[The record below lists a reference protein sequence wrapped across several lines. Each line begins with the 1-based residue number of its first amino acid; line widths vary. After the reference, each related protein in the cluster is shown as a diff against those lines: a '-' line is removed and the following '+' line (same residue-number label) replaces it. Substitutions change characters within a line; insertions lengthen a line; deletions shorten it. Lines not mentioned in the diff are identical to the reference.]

1 MFLTILL
8 QYNNTMP
15 VAVNTDAGQFFG
27 ITNIPGLYQAGV
39 NVAQQ
44 LVKVCAPVVAVALL
58 IKMLTMIT
66 KIFNEAQVDF
76 FDLGKTF
83 LLILFLFQYTE
94 VMTQMNNLLSYFTD
108 NVQFMFDKY
117 GSGHTVVDKIN
128 EVYDKYKETHP
139 DPGIMGALS
148 NIGDWIIA
156 NCTHMIIVVTRA
168 VIYIVRSLIMVFLFA
183 VGPIAILVS
192 MFPGFEDNLKHWL
205 KYYIMVGFWTVT
217 LAVLDLILYQYLD
230 YCEKN
235 SIIDGVTT
243 VNIGI
248 ALMYLIA
255 PYLTNRYIGGQGSQ
269 FMSRIVQM
277 ATTSIALGSRIGKSA
292 NQTLNFTP
300 ERLAGGGG
308 GTGKLSNT
316 LSGAGRNESTS
327 KGAGTTFGGI
337 KNNVIGRNKSE

>member
-1 MFLTILL
+1 MLLTILL
-8 QYNNTMP
+8 QYNNTTP
-15 VAVNTDAGQFFG
+15 VTVNTEAGQFFG

-44 LVKVCAPVVAVALL
+44 LVSVCAPVVGIALL

-108 NVQFMFDKY
+108 SVGFMFDKY

-128 EVYDKYKETHP
+128 DVYDKYKETHP
-139 DPGIMGALS
+139 DPGIMGTLS
-148 NIGDWIIA
+148 NVGDWIIA

-168 VIYIVRSLIMVFLFA
+168 VIYIIRSLILVFLFA

-192 MFPGFEDNLKHWL
+192 MFPGFEDNLKHWF
-205 KYYIMVGFWTVT
+205 KYYVMVIFWTVT
-217 LAVLDLILYQYLD
+217 LAILDMILYQYLD
-230 YCEKN
+230 YCQQN
-235 SIIDGVTT
+235 SIIDGITT

-269 FMSRIVQM
+269 FMGRMVQM
-277 ATTSIALGSRIGKSA
+277 ASTSLAWSRRIGQSTSQSMKYSPAKSS
-292 NQTLNFTP
+292 
-300 ERLAGGGG
+300 GGGAE
-308 GTGKLSNT
+308 KSSNT
-316 LSGAGRNESTS
+316 LSGGDRNESVS
-327 KGAGTTFGGI
+327 KVNGKTFSGI

>member
-1 MFLTILL
+1 MLLSILL
-8 QYNNTMP
+8 QYNNTTP
-15 VAVNTDAGQFFG
+15 VTVNTEAGQFFG

-44 LVKVCAPVVAVALL
+44 LVSVCAPVVGVALL

-108 NVQFMFDKY
+108 SVQFMFDSY

-128 EVYDKYKETHP
+128 DVYDKYKETHP

-156 NCTHMIIVVTRA
+156 NCTHMVIVVTRA
-168 VIYIVRSLIMVFLFA
+168 VIYIIRSLILVFLFA
-183 VGPIAILVS
+183 VGPLAILVS
-192 MFPGFEDNLKHWL
+192 MFPGFEDNLKHWF
-205 KYYIMVGFWTVT
+205 KYYVMVVFWTVT
-217 LAVLDLILYQYLD
+217 LAILDLILYQYLD
-230 YCEKN
+230 YCQQN
-235 SIIDGVTT
+235 SIIDGITT

-269 FMSRIVQM
+269 FMGRMVQM
-277 ATTSIALGSRIGKSA
+277 ASTSLAWSRKIGQSTRQSMKYSPQKSS
-292 NQTLNFTP
+292 
-300 ERLAGGGG
+300 GGGG
-308 GTGKLSNT
+308 AGKLSNT
-316 LSGAGRNESTS
+316 LSGGGRNESTS
-327 KGAGTTFGGI
+327 KGNSKTFSGI

>member
-1 MFLTILL
+1 MLLSILL
-8 QYNNTMP
+8 QYNNTTP
-15 VAVNTDAGQFFG
+15 VAVNTEAGQFFG

-44 LVKVCAPVVAVALL
+44 LVAVCAPVVGIALL

-66 KIFNEAQVDF
+66 KIFNEREVDF

-94 VMTQMNNLLSYFTD
+94 VMTQMNNLMSYFTD
-108 NVQFMFDKY
+108 SVQFMFDKY

-148 NIGDWIIA
+148 NIGNWIIA

-168 VIYIVRSLIMVFLFA
+168 VIYIIRSLILVFLFA
-183 VGPIAILVS
+183 VGPIAILLS
-192 MFPGFEDNLKHWL
+192 MFPGFEENLKHWL

-217 LAVLDLILYQYLD
+217 LAVLDMILYQYLD
-230 YCEKN
+230 YCEQN
-235 SIIDGVTT
+235 SIIDGITT

-269 FMSRIVQM
+269 FMGRMVQM
-277 ATTSIALGSRIGKSA
+277 ASTTLAWSRRIGKSTG
-292 NQTLNFTP
+292 QTMYSP
-300 ERLAGGGG
+300 VKSSGGGA
-308 GTGKLSNT
+308 GKSNNT
-316 LSGAGRNESTS
+316 LSGSGGNESASTKNS
-327 KGAGTTFGGI
+327 SAFSGI
-337 KNNVIGRNKSE
+337 KNNVIGKNKSE

>member
-1 MFLTILL
+1 MLLSILL
-8 QYNNTMP
+8 QYNNTTP
-15 VAVNTDAGQFFG
+15 VTVNTEAGQFFG

-44 LVKVCAPVVAVALL
+44 LVSICAPVVGIALL

-66 KIFNEAQVDF
+66 KIFNESQVDF

-108 NVQFMFDKY
+108 SVQFMFDSY

-128 EVYDKYKETHP
+128 DVYDKYKETHP

-168 VIYIVRSLIMVFLFA
+168 VIYIIRSLILVFLFA
-183 VGPIAILVS
+183 VGPLAILVS
-192 MFPGFEDNLKHWL
+192 MFPGFEDNLKHWF
-205 KYYIMVGFWTVT
+205 KYYVMVVFWTVT

-235 SIIDGVTT
+235 SVIDGITT

-269 FMSRIVQM
+269 FMGRMVQM
-277 ATTSIALGSRIGKSA
+277 ASTSLAWSRRIGQSTG
-292 NQTLNFTP
+292 QTLNYSP
-300 ERLAGGGG
+300 AKSSGGGAN
-308 GTGKLSNT
+308 KSSNT
-316 LSGAGRNESTS
+316 LSSGGRNENVS
-327 KGAGTTFGGI
+327 KGNDRTFSGI